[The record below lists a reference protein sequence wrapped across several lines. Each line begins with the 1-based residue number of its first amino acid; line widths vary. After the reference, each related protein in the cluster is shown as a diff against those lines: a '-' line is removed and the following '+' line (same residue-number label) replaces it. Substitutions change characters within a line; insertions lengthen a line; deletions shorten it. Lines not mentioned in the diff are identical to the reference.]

1 MKVLEVKN
9 NLVKIEYNQEDNLLL
24 AGFVVIED
32 SLSPYVAQIMSLKA
46 DNGMNYAIVKLL
58 FTFNDEG
65 ILKNYNGSIPSLD
78 AEVTRLDGRD
88 LLDILPVNTPVEIGN
103 IANQDIALNVD
114 MSIFEKNL
122 LICSDNYENSNIL
135 LENFIYQ
142 LTEHN
147 CKSVVFDNEGSFGGQ
162 KLSFGLDF
170 KLPLNYETINYIYE
184 HDLGNVDPASK
195 AVIQDIFLE
204 VQEYSKTVLEK
215 FIPFDNFL
223 AVVDEQY
230 RATGIP
236 ELVLLKN
243 KLLRYKEMNVFA
255 QSPKE
260 IQSLQSAI
268 RANMTNTLDI
278 SSAEESLQNE
288 IIKYV
293 YNTIDDMDL
302 FVYSFV
308 QLNNGNADKRIIR
321 HFLTKNKIY
330 TTTICS
336 HNFKYIYELKERAN
350 NMILFAPLTMQH
362 DFSAYN
368 TFLNKLNSDEFLIY
382 GKATQHMP
390 LIVELVSMV
399 EEEIPEPAQADTYA
413 EEQSSQAESVEP
425 AEDSFSE
432 ESNSYSYETLI
443 EDTAVQ
449 DEEAANQVDEET
461 SEKAADEI
469 PSSDSDEPISN
480 DTQTQSSEALETSE
494 SEIPDEQYD
503 ETGDSEEEEVESE
516 EDIEDS
522 DEEEE
527 YEEEIEEVD
536 SQNSVDE
543 VDTVLDAEDDEQE
556 DETEPEEVSET
567 PQDES
572 DEVDTETLTNI
583 IDEEIQAEALNP
595 ADSEEIIDGEFKEID
610 DNIEHLESSIEE
622 SSLDMPENDS
632 NMELPPIEGV
642 DETELPDNAGSQ
654 DEDTNALDDRVSK
667 DVDELIYS
675 SEKQEIPSI
684 DDIVENENSEDS
696 LTEEDLNF
704 IQDVNSPTTEDS
716 LPVYPAETP
725 EGEGKDELAL
735 AAGDHVSHPKYGEGV
750 IEKIIRYGNKALC
763 SISFI
768 NVGRRLLDPA
778 ISEIT
783 KLD

>member
-1 MKVLEVKN
+1 MQTVTLIIDKRRELSVKY
-9 NLVKIEYNQEDNLLL
+9 K
-24 AGFVVIED
+24 
-32 SLSPYVAQIMSLKA
+32 
-46 DNGMNYAIVKLL
+46 KLL
-58 FTFNDEG
+58 ETEQSTVIISKNIISALKTIQDTEPDLILISDSIDSDISDYCRKIRALTYNMRPVIVALSKSADANDR
-65 ILKNYNGSIPSLD
+65 IK
-78 AEVTRLDGRD
+78 A
-88 LLDILPVNTPVEIGN
+88 
-103 IANQDIALNVD
+103 
-114 MSIFEKNL
+114 
-122 LICSDNYENSNIL
+122 
-135 LENFIYQ
+135 LENGADDFIS
-142 LTEHN
+142 EP
-147 CKSVVFDNEGSFGGQ
+147 V
-162 KLSFGLDF
+162 
-170 KLPLNYETINYIYE
+170 
-184 HDLGNVDPASK
+184 
-195 AVIQDIFLE
+195 
-204 VQEYSKTVLEK
+204 
-215 FIPFDNFL
+215 
-223 AVVDEQY
+223 
-230 RATGIP
+230 
-236 ELVLLKN
+236 
-243 KLLRYKEMNVFA
+243 
-255 QSPKE
+255 
-260 IQSLQSAI
+260 
-268 RANMTNTLDI
+268 
-278 SSAEESLQNE
+278 
-288 IIKYV
+288 
-293 YNTIDDMDL
+293 
-302 FVYSFV
+302 
-308 QLNNGNADKRIIR
+308 
-321 HFLTKNKIY
+321 
-330 TTTICS
+330 
-336 HNFKYIYELKERAN
+336 
-350 NMILFAPLTMQH
+350 
-362 DFSAYN
+362 
-368 TFLNKLNSDEFLIY
+368 NSDEFLIY

-413 EEQSSQAESVEP
+413 EEQSSRAESVEP

-449 DEEAANQVDEET
+449 DDEAANQVDEET

-469 PSSDSDEPISN
+469 PSSDSDEQFSN
-480 DTQTQSSEALETSE
+480 DTQTQASEALETSE
-494 SEIPDEQYD
+494 SEIPDEQND
-503 ETGDSEEEEVESE
+503 KTGESEEEEVESE